1 MDWEI
6 YAKRFH
12 NILYCGVDYFSYVNK
27 VLSKKHYGKT
37 RKYSK

>member
-1 MDWEI
+1 MNWEI
-6 YAKRFH
+6 YAKAFH
-12 NILYCGVDYFSYVNK
+12 KIFDGVDYFSYLNK